1 MLNLTS
7 IIFHWNKRR
16 NVNPEPSNIKDKIL
30 KIKNHLPY
38 QNQNNYSFNE
48 ERQSTDTNLEM
59 NMMLM
64 LKLSDKDFKA
74 AVNKASTSNH

>member
-48 ERQSTDTNLEM
+48 ERQSTDTHTKM
-59 NMMLM
+59 NQMLIATM
-64 LKLSDKDFKA
+64 ENSA
-74 AVNKASTSNH
+74 EIP

>member
-38 QNQNNYSFNE
+38 QNQNNYNFNE
-48 ERQSTDTNLEM
+48 ERQSTDTNTKM
-59 NMMLM
+59 NQMLIATM
-64 LKLSDKDFKA
+64 ENS
-74 AVNKASTSNH
+74 VEIP

>member
-7 IIFHWNKRR
+7 IIFHWNKRC

-38 QNQNNYSFNE
+38 QNQNNYNFNE
-48 ERQSTDTNLEM
+48 ERQSTDTNTKM
-59 NMMLM
+59 NQMLIATM
-64 LKLSDKDFKA
+64 ENSA
-74 AVNKASTSNH
+74 EIP

>member
-48 ERQSTDTNLEM
+48 ERQSTDTNTKM
-59 NMMLM
+59 NQMLIATM
-64 LKLSDKDFKA
+64 ENSA
-74 AVNKASTSNH
+74 EIP

>member
-38 QNQNNYSFNE
+38 QNQNNYNFNE
-48 ERQSTDTNLEM
+48 ERQSTDTNTKM
-59 NMMLM
+59 NQMLIATM
-64 LKLSDKDFKA
+64 ENSA
-74 AVNKASTSNH
+74 EIP